1 MLVRLCVL
9 LAIVLACT
17 LVPADVISTI
27 VSVDHHTVMVAT
39 MAALPAALVDP
50 LDRPVYGARAIAIV
64 ANMFDEN
71 GEPDE
76 RAAFHA
82 LEMGYLDADKF
93 GRKWRST
100 PRRIL
105 KLGGGQ

>member
-1 MLVRLCVL
+1 MAV
-9 LAIVLACT
+9 
-17 LVPADVISTI
+17 
-27 VSVDHHTVMVAT
+27 T

-50 LDRPVYGARAIAIV
+50 LDRPVYGAKAIAIV
-64 ANMFDEN
+64 ANMFDEH

-82 LEMGYLDADKF
+82 LEMGYIDADKF

-105 KLGGGQ
+105 NSPRAIPSK